1 MTTDSALTIE
11 IIAELAQ
18 GFEGRPDQ
26 ARLLVRA
33 AAAAGAD
40 SAKFQLV
47 YADELATPDYK
58 YYDLFRSLEMADEVW
73 MDLARYARDLG
84 IALYLDV
91 FGTRSL
97 ALAERVGAQALK
109 VHGTDIANL
118 NLLKQIA
125 QTAVPKVLLGAG
137 GAFLPEIEQAI
148 ALLAEKDIVILLG
161 FQSYPTPNDA
171 NQIARVQMF
180 SNRWSSRNRKVTVGF
195 ADHASPESAL
205 RSALAATALG
215 AGARVFEKH
224 LTLGEIMKMEDYEA
238 ALNPDR
244 FAEFVSVLRDCARAY
259 GACSEAS
266 DFGMAEAE
274 HAYRKMIR
282 RHVVSNRPL
291 ASGARIEPADLVL
304 KRTSST
310 APLTDLAE
318 AYGATMRRDIATNEA
333 LSPIDLT
340 DGSGKANES

>member
-1 MTTDSALTIE
+1 MTTDRAPTIE

-33 AAAAGAD
+33 AASAGAD
-40 SAKFQLV
+40 AAKFQLV

-84 IALYLDV
+84 ISLYLDV

-109 VHGTDIANL
+109 VHGTDIANV
-118 NLLKQIA
+118 NLLKQIG

-137 GAFLPEIEQAI
+137 GAFLPELEQAM
-148 ALLAEKDIVILLG
+148 ALLAGKDIVILFG

-171 NQIARVQMF
+171 NQIARVQTF
-180 SNRWSSRNRKVTVGF
+180 SGRWASQNRNVTVGF
-195 ADHASPESAL
+195 ADHAQPESSL
-205 RSALAATALG
+205 RFALAATALG

-224 LTLGEIMKMEDYEA
+224 LTLGEVMKMEDHEA

-244 FAEFVSVLRDCARAY
+244 FAEFVAALRDCARAY
-259 GACSEAS
+259 GACRDAS

-282 RHVVSNRPL
+282 RHVVSHSPL
-291 ASGARIEPADLVL
+291 ATGARIKPADLVL

-310 APLTDLAE
+310 APLTDLEE
-318 AYGATMRRDIATNEA
+318 AYGSTVRRDIAANEA
-333 LSPIDLT
+333 LSPSDLSA
-340 DGSGKANES
+340 GRGKAK